1 MNLKTDIEYFNL
13 LMSLVNEQ
21 LEHMN
26 NTYKNTNVLIDSYK
40 QNLYDE
46 EGKILLFDI
55 SDKDATLMISV
66 QYSNSWFGHLNSE
79 YHDFVIKK

>member
-26 NTYKNTNVLIDSYK
+26 NTYKNTNVLIDSHK
-40 QNLYDE
+40 KNLYDE
-46 EGKILLFDI
+46 EGNILLFDI

-66 QYSNSWFGHLNSE
+66 QYSNGWFGHLNSE